1 MTGDVS
7 MTLRITAYT
16 GALALITGFV
26 ALAPAIADDSG
37 CVVHY
42 QRTACAG
49 QEAESFKKC
58 DGEAECDRVK
68 PASSAEECAAAA
80 LKSCDNSRLD
90 ITKYK
95 VITASYNGE
104 ALTGGFDVEGNAD
117 PDGANFCDKNRPDL
131 NQCD

>member
-1 MTGDVS
+1 MKTFIS
-7 MTLRITAYT
+7 TL
-16 GALALITGFV
+16 GLLVGLGFSGFTV
-26 ALAPAIADDSG
+26 ADDGG

-42 QRTACAG
+42 VRTACQG

-58 DGEAECDRVK
+58 DGQAECDKSK
-68 PASSAEECAAAA
+68 PADSAEACAAAA

-95 VITASYNGE
+95 VITAKYNGE
-104 ALTGGFDVEGNAD
+104 ALTGGFDMEGNAD
-117 PDGANFCDKNRPDL
+117 PAGTNFCDKDRPDL